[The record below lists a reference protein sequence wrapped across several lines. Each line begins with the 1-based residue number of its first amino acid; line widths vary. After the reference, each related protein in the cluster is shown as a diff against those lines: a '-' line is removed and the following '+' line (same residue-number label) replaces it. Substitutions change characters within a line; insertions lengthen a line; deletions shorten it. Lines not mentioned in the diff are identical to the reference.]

1 MPGSSFVGFDKI
13 ATMLKNASV
22 SVPKGLAASVDDTM
36 SAMAIGGGA
45 SVDDPAIKT
54 KSFAGLMQDREIPA
68 FKNVLKGALKN
79 RLIIIPVAVGINT
92 IFPAALPYVLALGGT
107 YLAYEAGETVLHG
120 IQSMLKKDAH
130 GEDKHTETTAE
141 KPMTPDDYQAEVEKE
156 LLSTDPVMVA
166 EVTGLSMSV
175 MKTQSLI
182 GQLGSLAISS
192 TVISAA
198 VFGTVLL
205 MIRADNIAEHYKAK
219 EGNGVLARFQRWTGG
234 KIMDVLPK
242 IMTGISY
249 VGTGVMF
256 GIGGELINK
265 CVPPLEHMSEH
276 MTHHV
281 SEVLSASPTA
291 AGLASGSL
299 GLAFAAATGLAVGC
313 TLATAHHYAAPYLD
327 PKIEKAKNALAP
339 AFNAVSSAK
348 NAVVEKVSEFI
359 QARFKSKPEVK
370 PEEPKQP

>member
-1 MPGSSFVGFDKI
+1 MAFSSFAGFEKI
-13 ATMLKNASV
+13 AALLKNTSIAV
-22 SVPKGLAASVDDTM
+22 SKGLAGCSDDLAAATGVGVSAS
-36 SAMAIGGGA
+36 I
-45 SVDDPAIKT
+45 DDPAIKT

-68 FKNVLKGALKN
+68 FKNVLKGAVKN
-79 RLIIIPVAVGINT
+79 RLIIIPAAVGINA
-92 IFPAALPYVLALGGT
+92 IFPAALPYVLAFGGT
-107 YLAYEAGETVLHG
+107 YLAYEAGETVMHG
-120 IQSMLKKDAH
+120 VQAMMSKGKSGDHASESH
-130 GEDKHTETTAE
+130 EAA
-141 KPMTPDDYQAEVEKE
+141 KPMTPDEYQAEVERE

-175 MKTQSLI
+175 MKTHSIL
-182 GQLGSLAISS
+182 GQLGGLAASS

-198 VFGTVLL
+198 VFGAVLM
-205 MIRADNIAEHYKAK
+205 MIRADNVAERFKAK
-219 EGNGVLARFQRWTGG
+219 EGAGRLARAQRWAGG

-242 IMTGISY
+242 AMTGISY

-281 SEVLSASPTA
+281 SEALSASPA
-291 AGLASGSL
+291 VAGLASGSL
-299 GLAFAAATGLAVGC
+299 GLAFAAATGIVVGVS
-313 TLATAHHYAAPYLD
+313 LATAHHYTAPFLD

-339 AFNAVSSAK
+339 AFNAISTLK
-348 NAVVEKVSEFI
+348 NTVVETAAEFVP
-359 QARFKSKPEVK
+359 ARFKSKAGAK

>member
-1 MPGSSFVGFDKI
+1 MPGSAFMGFDKI
-13 ATMLKNASV
+13 ATMLKNASI

-68 FKNVLKGALKN
+68 FKNVIKGAIKN
-79 RLIIIPVAVGINT
+79 RLVIIPIAVGINT
-92 IFPAALPYVLALGGT
+92 LFPAALPYVLALGGT
-107 YLAYEAGETVLHG
+107 YLAYEAGETVMHG
-120 IQSMLKKDAH
+120 VQAMMKKDNH
-130 GEDKHTETTAE
+130 GEDHSAADDALTPK
-141 KPMTPDDYQAEVEKE
+141 TPDEYQASVEKE

-175 MKTQSLI
+175 MKTQSI
-182 GQLGSLAISS
+182 AGQLGSLAISS
-192 TVISAA
+192 VAISAA

-219 EGNGVLARFQRWTGG
+219 EGDGRLAKMQRWAGG

-242 IMTGISY
+242 AMTGISY

-276 MTHHV
+276 MTHHA
-281 SEVLSASPTA
+281 SEALSASPA
-291 AGLASGSL
+291 VAGLASGSL
-299 GLAFAAATGLAVGC
+299 GLVFAAATGVVVGVS
-313 TLATAHHYAAPYLD
+313 LATAHHYTAPFLD

-339 AFNAVSSAK
+339 AFNAISTLK
-348 NAVVEKVSEFI
+348 NAVVETAAEFVP
-359 QARFKSKPEVK
+359 ARFKSKAETK